1 MNLGKNKIY
10 ILILYLSF
18 LNNFSNAEDKITT
31 VPLINLEDLIPS
43 YEEVEKDTIK
53 NEKETILRF
62 KNKDIKINNSKNTSV
77 HLLWLDKITTKT
89 TEIELKIGQK
99 KIFGMLEIKAIKCG
113 ISESINEKGVAAY
126 IQVKDI
132 SDRENEKVFVFNGW
146 TFSSSPSLKPI
157 DHPIYDIWL
166 VNCKNV

>member
-53 NEKETILRF
+53 NEKETILR
-62 KNKDIKINNSKNTSV
+62 
-77 HLLWLDKITTKT
+77 L
-89 TEIELKIGQK
+89 
-99 KIFGMLEIKAIKCG
+99 
-113 ISESINEKGVAAY
+113 
-126 IQVKDI
+126 
-132 SDRENEKVFVFNGW
+132 
-146 TFSSSPSLKPI
+146 
-157 DHPIYDIWL
+157 
-166 VNCKNV
+166 